1 MTNRIIPCLL
11 LKGAGFYK
19 TTRFKDPVYLGDP
32 INILKIFNEKEVDE
46 ITILD
51 IGVTPAGGEPNFSLL
66 QDMASECFMPLAYG
80 GGIQSLEQIQRLF
93 QIGFEKIVLNSHAFT
108 RPELI
113 QSAANTFGS
122 QSIVVCIDARKNLLG
137 GYHVVSNGAR
147 RDQPWKPEVWA
158 RRVADLGAGELI
170 INSVNRDGT
179 MTGYDLDLIQR
190 VTTAV
195 NIPVIACG
203 GARSID
209 DFKDAVKTAHAS
221 ACAAGAMFV
230 FQGRHR
236 AVLINVPPAQ
246 DIQRALA

>member
-19 TTRFKDPVYLGDP
+19 TTRFKDPIYLGDP
-32 INILKIFNEKEVDE
+32 INILRIFNEKEVDE

-51 IGVTPAGGEPNFSLL
+51 IGITPKGGEPNFPLL

-80 GGIQSLEQIQRLF
+80 GGIKTMDQIHRLF
-93 QIGFEKIVLNSHAFT
+93 QIGFEKVVLNSHAFT
-108 RPELI
+108 EPELVR
-113 QSAANTFGS
+113 SAAATFGS
-122 QSIVVCIDARKNLLG
+122 QSIVVCIDARKALLG
-137 GYHVVSNGAR
+137 GYAVVSHSAR
-147 RDQPWKPEVWA
+147 SEQPWKPETWA
-158 RRVADLGAGELI
+158 RRVAELGAGEII

-179 MTGYDLDLIQR
+179 MTGYDIDLIQR
-190 VTTAV
+190 VTSAV

-203 GARSID
+203 GASSVN
-209 DFKDAVKTAHAS
+209 DFKAAIKTGHAS

-236 AVLINVPPAQ
+236 AVLINVPPVREIRQ
-246 DIQRALA
+246 ALA